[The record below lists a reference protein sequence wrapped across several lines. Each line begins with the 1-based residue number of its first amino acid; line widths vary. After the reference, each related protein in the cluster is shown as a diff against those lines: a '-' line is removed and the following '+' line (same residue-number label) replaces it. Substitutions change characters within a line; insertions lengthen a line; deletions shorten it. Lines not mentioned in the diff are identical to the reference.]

1 MKMTEIL
8 LVFALIIVC
17 LFSFVIVSHAIGA
30 SEATDATFTDVI
42 MNVGKDETERNVTWY
57 SNYDTEGEVQYAR
70 VDDMTGGEFPAEYST
85 ARARVSATN
94 ENGSYAYKAT
104 LRNLEADTRY
114 VYRLITGS
122 SVSTLRYFDVKDFDD
137 SFSFIYVSDPQVGSS
152 TYKAAWIDTLDKISE
167 SFGEASFIV
176 SGGDQISSPTAEGDY
191 DNFIVDGVSEI
202 AIAPTNGPGHDNT
215 ALYTDHYNL
224 PNLSTTYGVSTATS
238 DYYYTYNN
246 ALFVHLNMDVR
257 TVSEHLTFIE
267 NAIKNSPEALWHIVV
282 IHWSFY
288 SGSTESQNATIVSA
302 AENMVGRMNE
312 LGVDLVLS
320 GHDHFYARS
329 QLVTDYRTV
338 SDDVVVDNTVTN
350 PNGTLYVCGSS
361 ATGNG
366 ITAPVSS
373 EYSAYQS
380 SVNRKSIINITV
392 NEESLSLNAYFV
404 DGATPELFDSFTIN
418 RTSPKVRVGFDD
430 GMLKLKVGDEYI
442 SLVDAYRYTA
452 STVKVIDGYWSISE
466 NGGAS
471 FTSLGIA
478 ATSSYENSVSL
489 KINESTGYWQLSEN
503 GGASYTDLPINVK
516 RYTVTYVTDKEP
528 YPDLSVYST
537 STYVEGMLPDP
548 PAIVLPAGSFD
559 EGVFYEWSWEFKNS
573 DGTSAT
579 SFTAGNEYVAYVT
592 VEITSM
598 PSELYIGKTTNEN
611 EGVYT
616 WADAWA
622 IAISFPDEKF
632 TFVLNENVSVSATT
646 TLTSKTDVTLDLAGY
661 TLTTTSSYAINYN
674 TGSTGSSFA
683 LISSK
688 AGGTVKSKSLVCL
701 TTSQVSSVNVS
712 YGSDEGYPITLSA
725 TDNTYGY
732 LVFAGGN
739 FKRGSTFN
747 LSIKNG
753 TYTATNGI
761 LYVDNAADDLSAAN
775 HYKINISGSD
785 ITLGKSPICF
795 KGARKASASSFMN
808 VTDSSISISSG
819 TAPVIA
825 SDQWYGSFS
834 FTGCDINGVTF
845 PESGITNITGATFGD
860 GTTFTNSDETF
871 NSDKTA
877 FASAKLSLNA
887 NCSIRNNG
895 GTLEIFEGEKLPDNV
910 LLISNTSNE
919 SEGVYTWADAWAIA
933 IKFPDEKFTF
943 VLNENVSVSATT
955 TLTSKTDVTVD
966 LAGYT
971 LTTTS
976 SYAINY
982 NTGSTGS
989 SFALISSK
997 AGGTVNSKSFVCL
1010 TTSQVTSV
1018 NVSYGSDDGY
1028 PITLNANDSTYG
1040 YLLFAGGNFKRGSTV
1055 NFTIK
1060 NGTYT
1065 ATNGILY
1072 VDNAADDLSAANHY
1086 KVNIDSASITLGKS
1100 PVCFK
1105 GARKAS
1111 ASSYL
1116 NATDSSISI
1125 SSGTASI
1132 VASDQW
1138 YGSFSFTGCA
1148 LNGVTFADS
1157 AITNISKAT
1166 FGAGTTFTNSDAT
1179 FNSDKTAFA
1188 STKLALEDGCNLYT
1202 NGSTVEVSEGEKLPD
1217 NVLLIA
1223 KTANHNAKVYTWLEA
1238 WNIAMADPN
1247 TAYIFM
1253 LTENSNMGGT
1263 ELLKV
1268 TAKCNVTLD
1277 LAGYA
1282 MKVSQNSTYLV
1293 NFNNGSTGSSFSVIS
1308 SKEGGSYY
1316 GPTFVY
1322 AASSGAS
1329 NLTFAFGS
1337 SESYPITVTTFKTAS
1352 PYSSTGSLLGV
1363 NGNFKNGST
1372 LTATIINGTYVLEG
1386 EILSTNNYSGALNT
1400 FKVTV
1405 SDADVTVGTAVI
1417 SFASTHNTSATSF
1430 LNVYNSSISA
1440 SAGTVNFTAANQW
1453 FGSLEFE
1460 DCDFDGIVF
1469 NEANLTN
1476 IAGGVFKNGCTFANF
1491 GATFTDGAFT
1501 SAKLTCEEGYA
1512 PFAKENDTVII
1523 DIISKVVGVNLTLAE
1538 DISIN
1543 FFVVLNDVH
1552 EGAVMRF
1559 TVNGNVV
1566 FSEGIPTDDGRWK
1579 FVFSGIGPQAMTVPV
1594 YAELMFGGEVI
1605 YTPDSISVKDYCD
1618 VLATMTPSELDIT
1631 EEKYG
1636 KLMVMVTNLLK
1647 YGSCAQ
1653 IYKAYNLEN
1662 LADADIDE
1670 SLLLDF
1676 VDPNEKATIGES
1688 STPGMSF
1695 TGATVWFD
1703 TRNSICIRFTV
1714 TDLESTTIKV
1724 NGKEYD
1730 STHFNKVGEN
1740 TYTFFTNSILPAQ
1753 YMDRFVFELCLD
1765 GEAHQTAEY
1774 SIACYVSSMQ
1784 NSSNE
1789 SMKNLAMALYNYSMA
1804 AVRYND

>member
-1 MKMTEIL
+1 MTGIL

-17 LFSFVIVSHAIGA
+17 LFSFVIVSHAIDA

-70 VDDMTGGEFPAEYST
+70 VDDMTEGEFPAEYST

-350 PNGTLYVCGSS
+350 PKGTLYVCGSS

-452 STVKVIDGYWSISE
+452 ATVKVIDGYWSISE

-592 VEITSM
+592 AEITSM
-598 PSELYIGKTTNEN
+598 PSELYIGKTTNES

-622 IAISFPDEKF
+622 IAIKFPDEKF

-646 TLTSKTDVTLDLAGY
+646 TLTSKTDVTVDLAGY
-661 TLTTTSSYAINYN
+661 TLTTTSSYALNYN

-877 FASAKLSLNA
+877 FASAKLS
-887 NCSIRNNG
+887 
-895 GTLEIFEGEKLPDNV
+895 
-910 LLISNTSNE
+910 
-919 SEGVYTWADAWAIA
+919 
-933 IKFPDEKFTF
+933 
-943 VLNENVSVSATT
+943 
-955 TLTSKTDVTVD
+955 
-966 LAGYT
+966 
-971 LTTTS
+971 
-976 SYAINY
+976 
-982 NTGSTGS
+982 
-989 SFALISSK
+989 
-997 AGGTVNSKSFVCL
+997 
-1010 TTSQVTSV
+1010 
-1018 NVSYGSDDGY
+1018 
-1028 PITLNANDSTYG
+1028 
-1040 YLLFAGGNFKRGSTV
+1040 
-1055 NFTIK
+1055 
-1060 NGTYT
+1060 
-1065 ATNGILY
+1065 
-1072 VDNAADDLSAANHY
+1072 
-1086 KVNIDSASITLGKS
+1086 
-1100 PVCFK
+1100 
-1105 GARKAS
+1105 
-1111 ASSYL
+1111 
-1116 NATDSSISI
+1116 
-1125 SSGTASI
+1125 
-1132 VASDQW
+1132 
-1138 YGSFSFTGCA
+1138 
-1148 LNGVTFADS
+1148 
-1157 AITNISKAT
+1157 
-1166 FGAGTTFTNSDAT
+1166 
-1179 FNSDKTAFA
+1179 
-1188 STKLALEDGCNLYT
+1188 
-1202 NGSTVEVSEGEKLPD
+1202 VSEG
-1217 NVLLIA
+1217 
-1223 KTANHNAKVYTWLEA
+1223 
-1238 WNIAMADPN
+1238 
-1247 TAYIFM
+1247 
-1253 LTENSNMGGT
+1253 
-1263 ELLKV
+1263 
-1268 TAKCNVTLD
+1268 
-1277 LAGYA
+1277 
-1282 MKVSQNSTYLV
+1282 
-1293 NFNNGSTGSSFSVIS
+1293 
-1308 SKEGGSYY
+1308 
-1316 GPTFVY
+1316 
-1322 AASSGAS
+1322 
-1329 NLTFAFGS
+1329 
-1337 SESYPITVTTFKTAS
+1337 
-1352 PYSSTGSLLGV
+1352 
-1363 NGNFKNGST
+1363 
-1372 LTATIINGTYVLEG
+1372 
-1386 EILSTNNYSGALNT
+1386 
-1400 FKVTV
+1400 
-1405 SDADVTVGTAVI
+1405 
-1417 SFASTHNTSATSF
+1417 
-1430 LNVYNSSISA
+1430 
-1440 SAGTVNFTAANQW
+1440 
-1453 FGSLEFE
+1453 
-1460 DCDFDGIVF
+1460 
-1469 NEANLTN
+1469 
-1476 IAGGVFKNGCTFANF
+1476 
-1491 GATFTDGAFT
+1491 
-1501 SAKLTCEEGYA
+1501 
-1512 PFAKENDTVII
+1512 
-1523 DIISKVVGVNLTLAE
+1523 
-1538 DISIN
+1538 
-1543 FFVVLNDVH
+1543 
-1552 EGAVMRF
+1552 
-1559 TVNGNVV
+1559 
-1566 FSEGIPTDDGRWK
+1566 
-1579 FVFSGIGPQAMTVPV
+1579 
-1594 YAELMFGGEVI
+1594 
-1605 YTPDSISVKDYCD
+1605 
-1618 VLATMTPSELDIT
+1618 
-1631 EEKYG
+1631 
-1636 KLMVMVTNLLK
+1636 
-1647 YGSCAQ
+1647 
-1653 IYKAYNLEN
+1653 
-1662 LADADIDE
+1662 
-1670 SLLLDF
+1670 
-1676 VDPNEKATIGES
+1676 
-1688 STPGMSF
+1688 
-1695 TGATVWFD
+1695 
-1703 TRNSICIRFTV
+1703 
-1714 TDLESTTIKV
+1714 
-1724 NGKEYD
+1724 
-1730 STHFNKVGEN
+1730 
-1740 TYTFFTNSILPAQ
+1740 
-1753 YMDRFVFELCLD
+1753 
-1765 GEAHQTAEY
+1765 
-1774 SIACYVSSMQ
+1774 
-1784 NSSNE
+1784 
-1789 SMKNLAMALYNYSMA
+1789 
-1804 AVRYND
+1804 

>member
-1 MKMTEIL
+1 MKMTGIL

-17 LFSFVIVSHAIGA
+17 LFSFVIVSHAIDA

-70 VDDMTGGEFPAEYST
+70 ADDMTGGEFPAEYST

-104 LRNLEADTRY
+104 LRNLEDDTRY

-224 PNLSTTYGVSTATS
+224 PNLSTTYGVSTTTS

-350 PNGTLYVCGSS
+350 PKGTLYVCGSS

-452 STVKVIDGYWSISE
+452 STVKVVDGYWSISE

-478 ATSSYENSVSL
+478 ATSSYENSVIL
-489 KINESTGYWQLSEN
+489 KINESTGYWQLSED

-528 YPDLSVYST
+528 YHDLSVYST
-537 STYVEGMLPDP
+537 STYVEGILPDP

-592 VEITSM
+592 AEITSM
-598 PSELYIGKTTNEN
+598 PSEIYIGKTTNEN

-622 IAISFPDEKF
+622 IAIKFPDEKF
-632 TFVLNENVSVSATT
+632 TFVLNENVSVSTTT
-646 TLTSKTDVTLDLAGY
+646 TLTSKTDVTVDLAGY
-661 TLTTTSSYAINYN
+661 TLTTTSSYALNYN

-701 TTSQVSSVNVS
+701 TTSQATSVNVS

-877 FASAKLSLNA
+877 FASAKLSLSA

-895 GTLEIFEGEKLPDNV
+895 GTLEIYKGEKLPDNV
-910 LLISNTSNE
+910 LLISKTSNNAE
-919 SEGVYTWADAWAIA
+919 SLYTWNEAWNKAMANPSVAYI
-933 IKFPDEKFTF
+933 FRLTED
-943 VLNENVSVSATT
+943 VSVSATT

-976 SYAINY
+976 SYALNY

-997 AGGTVNSKSFVCL
+997 AGGTVKSKSLVCL
-1010 TTSQVTSV
+1010 TTSQATSV
-1018 NVSYGSDDGY
+1018 NVSYGSDEGY
-1028 PITLNANDSTYG
+1028 PITLSATDNTYG
-1040 YLLFAGGNFKRGSTV
+1040 YLVFAGGNFKRGSTF
-1055 NFTIK
+1055 NLSIK

-1086 KVNIDSASITLGKS
+1086 KINISGSDITLGKS
-1100 PVCFK
+1100 PICFK

-1111 ASSYL
+1111 ASSFM
-1116 NATDSSISI
+1116 NVTDSSISI
-1125 SSGTASI
+1125 SSGTAPVI
-1132 VASDQW
+1132 ASDQW
-1138 YGSFSFTGCA
+1138 YGSFSFTGCDI
-1148 LNGVTFADS
+1148 NGVTFPES
-1157 AITNISKAT
+1157 GITNITGAT
-1166 FGAGTTFTNSDAT
+1166 FGDGTTFTNSDET

-1188 STKLALEDGCNLYT
+1188 SAKLSLSANCSIRNNGGTLEIYK
-1202 NGSTVEVSEGEKLPD
+1202 GEKLPD
-1217 NVLLIA
+1217 NVLLIS
-1223 KTANHNAKVYTWLEA
+1223 KTSNNAESLYTWNEA
-1238 WNIAMADPN
+1238 WNKAMANPSV
-1247 TAYIFM
+1247 AYIFR
-1253 LTENSNMGGT
+1253 LTENTNLGGSQ
-1263 ELLKV
+1263 LLEIK
-1268 TAKCNVTLD
+1268 AKCNVTLD

-1282 MKVSQNSTYLV
+1282 IKVSVNSSYLV
-1293 NFNNGSTGSSFSVIS
+1293 AYGNGSTGSSFSLIS
-1308 SKEGGSYY
+1308 SREGGSYY
-1316 GPTFVY
+1316 GPTLVL
-1322 AASSGAS
+1322 ASSSGAS
-1329 NLTFAFGS
+1329 SLTFNIGS
-1337 SESYPITVTTFKTAS
+1337 ADSYPITVTTFKTAS
-1352 PYSSTGSLLGV
+1352 PYSSKGSLLGV

-1372 LTATIINGTYVLEG
+1372 LTATVTNGTYVLEG

-1405 SDADVTVGTAVI
+1405 SDADISVGTAVI

-1440 SAGTVNFTAANQW
+1440 SAGTVNLTAANQW

-1469 NEANLTN
+1469 DAANLTN
-1476 IAGGVFKNGCTFANF
+1476 IAGGVFKNSCTFANF

-1501 SAKLTCEEGYA
+1501 SAKLTCEEGYT

-1523 DIISKVVGVNLTLAE
+1523 DIISKVVGINLTLAE

-1566 FSEGIPTDDGRWK
+1566 FSEGTPTDDGRWK
-1579 FVFSGIGPQAMTVPV
+1579 FVFRGIGPQAMTVPV

-1605 YTPDSISVKDYCD
+1605 YTPDSISVKGYCD
-1618 VLATMTPSELDIT
+1618 ILATMTPSELGIT

-1636 KLMVMVTNLLK
+1636 ELMVMVTNLLK

-1653 IYKAYNLEN
+1653 IYKEYNLEN

-1714 TDLESTTIKV
+1714 TDLERTTVKV

-1740 TYTFFTNSILPAQ
+1740 TYTFFTDSILPAQ

-1765 GEAHQTAEY
+1765 GEAQQTAEY

-1789 SMKNLAMALYNYSMA
+1789 SMKNLAMALYNYSVA
-1804 AVRYND
+1804 AVSYND

>member
-1 MKMTEIL
+1 MRMTGIIL
-8 LVFALIIVC
+8 VLALVFVC
-17 LFSFVIVSHAIGA
+17 LFSFTIIAHAEDG
-30 SEATDATFTDVI
+30 ENTDTVFTDVI

-176 SGGDQISSPTAEGDY
+176 SGGDQISTSTAEGDY

-350 PNGTLYVCGSS
+350 PKGTLYVCGSS

-373 EYSAYQS
+373 EYSAYQN

-430 GMLKLKVGDEYI
+430 GMLKLKVGDKYL
-442 SLVDAYRYTA
+442 SLVDAYAYTRA
-452 STVKVIDGYWSISE
+452 TVKVIDGYWSVSTDK
-466 NGGAS
+466 GAS

-489 KINESTGYWQLSEN
+489 KINESTGYWQLSED
-503 GGASYTDLPINVK
+503 GGASYADLPINVK

-559 EGVFYEWSWEFKNS
+559 EGVFYKWSWEFKNS

-592 VEITSM
+592 AEITSM
-598 PSELYIGKTTNEN
+598 PSELYIGKTTNE
-611 EGVYT
+611 
-616 WADAWA
+616 
-622 IAISFPDEKF
+622 
-632 TFVLNENVSVSATT
+632 SA
-646 TLTSKTDVTLDLAGY
+646 
-661 TLTTTSSYAINYN
+661 
-674 TGSTGSSFA
+674 
-683 LISSK
+683 
-688 AGGTVKSKSLVCL
+688 
-701 TTSQVSSVNVS
+701 
-712 YGSDEGYPITLSA
+712 
-725 TDNTYGY
+725 
-732 LVFAGGN
+732 
-739 FKRGSTFN
+739 
-747 LSIKNG
+747 
-753 TYTATNGI
+753 
-761 LYVDNAADDLSAAN
+761 
-775 HYKINISGSD
+775 
-785 ITLGKSPICF
+785 
-795 KGARKASASSFMN
+795 
-808 VTDSSISISSG
+808 
-819 TAPVIA
+819 
-825 SDQWYGSFS
+825 
-834 FTGCDINGVTF
+834 
-845 PESGITNITGATFGD
+845 
-860 GTTFTNSDETF
+860 
-871 NSDKTA
+871 
-877 FASAKLSLNA
+877 
-887 NCSIRNNG
+887 
-895 GTLEIFEGEKLPDNV
+895 
-910 LLISNTSNE
+910 
-919 SEGVYTWADAWAIA
+919 GVYTWADAWAIA

-943 VLNENVSVSATT
+943 VLNENVSVSTTT

-976 SYAINY
+976 SYALNY

-1111 ASSYL
+1111 ASSFM
-1116 NATDSSISI
+1116 NVTDSSISI
-1125 SSGTASI
+1125 SSGTAPVI
-1132 VASDQW
+1132 ASDQW
-1138 YGSFSFTGCA
+1138 YGSFSFTGCDI
-1148 LNGVTFADS
+1148 NGVTFPES
-1157 AITNISKAT
+1157 GITNITGAT
-1166 FGAGTTFTNSDAT
+1166 FGDGTTFTNSDET

-1188 STKLALEDGCNLYT
+1188 SAKLSLGANCSIRNNGGTLEIY
-1202 NGSTVEVSEGEKLPD
+1202 EGEKLPD
-1217 NVLLIA
+1217 NVLLIS
-1223 KTANHNAKVYTWLEA
+1223 KTSNESAGVYTWADAWAIAIKFPDEKFTFVLNENVSVSTTTTLTSKTDVTVDLAGYTLTTTSSYALNYNTGSTGSSFALISSKAGGTVNSKSFVCLTTSQVTSVNVSYGSDDGYPITLNANDSTYGYLLFAGGNFKRGSTVNFTIKNGTYTATNGILYVDNAADDLSAANHYKVNIDSASITLGKSPVCFKGARKASASSFMNVTDSSISISSGTAPVIASDQWYGSFSFTGCDINGVTFPESGITNITGATFGDGTTFTNSDETFNSDKTAFASAKLSLSVNCSIRNNGGTLEIYKEKLPDNVLLISKTSNNEESLYTWNEA
-1238 WNIAMADPN
+1238 WNKAMANPSV
-1247 TAYIFM
+1247 AYIFR
-1253 LTENSNMGGT
+1253 LTENTNLGGSQLI
-1263 ELLKV
+1263 EIK
-1268 TAKCNVTLD
+1268 AKCNVTLD

-1282 MKVSQNSTYLV
+1282 IKVSVNSNYLIAYG
-1293 NFNNGSTGSSFSVIS
+1293 NGSTGSSFSLIS
-1308 SKEGGSYY
+1308 SREGGSYY
-1316 GPTFVY
+1316 GPTLVF
-1322 AASSGAS
+1322 ASSSGAS
-1329 NLTFAFGS
+1329 SLTFNIGS
-1337 SESYPITVTTFKTAS
+1337 ADSYPITVTTFKTVS
-1352 PYSSTGSLLGV
+1352 PYSSKGSLLGV

-1372 LTATIINGTYVLEG
+1372 LTATVTNGTYVLEG

-1405 SDADVTVGTAVI
+1405 SDADVSVGTAVI

-1440 SAGTVNFTAANQW
+1440 SAGTVNLTAANQW
-1453 FGSLEFE
+1453 FGSFEFE
-1460 DCDFDGIVF
+1460 NCDFDGIVF

-1523 DIISKVVGVNLTLAE
+1523 DIISKVVGINLTLAE

-1566 FSEGIPTDDGRWK
+1566 FSEGTPTDDGRWK
-1579 FVFSGIGPQAMTVPV
+1579 FVFTGIGPQAMTVPV
-1594 YAELMFGGEVI
+1594 YAEIMFGGEVI
-1605 YTPDSISVKDYCD
+1605 YTPDSISVKGYCD
-1618 VLATMTPSELDIT
+1618 ILATMTPSELGIT
-1631 EEKYG
+1631 EEKYDE
-1636 KLMVMVTNLLK
+1636 LMVMVTNLLK

-1653 IYKAYNLEN
+1653 IYKEYNLEN

-1714 TDLESTTIKV
+1714 TDLESTTVKV

-1740 TYTFFTNSILPAQ
+1740 TYTFFTDSILPAQ

-1765 GEAHQTAEY
+1765 GETQQTAEY

-1804 AVRYND
+1804 VVSYND

>member
-1 MKMTEIL
+1 MTGIIL
-8 LVFALIIVC
+8 IFTLILAC
-17 LFSFVIVSHAIGA
+17 LFSFVIVAHAVEEK
-30 SEATDATFTDVI
+30 STDTVFTDVI

-350 PNGTLYVCGSS
+350 PKGTLYVCGSS

-430 GMLKLKVGDEYI
+430 GMLKLKVGDKYL

-548 PAIVLPAGSFD
+548 PAIVLSAGSFD

-592 VEITSM
+592 AEITNM
-598 PSELYIGKTTNEN
+598 PSELYIGKTTNEI

-622 IAISFPDEKF
+622 IAIKFPDEKF

-646 TLTSKTDVTLDLAGY
+646 TLTSKTDVTVDLAGY

-674 TGSTGSSFA
+674 TGSTGSSFK
-683 LISSK
+683 LVSSK
-688 AGGTVKSKSLVCL
+688 AGGTVNSKSFVCL
-701 TTSQVSSVNVS
+701 TTNQVTTVNVS
-712 YGSDEGYPITLSA
+712 YGSDDSYPITLNA
-725 TDNTYGY
+725 TDSTYGY
-732 LVFAGGN
+732 LLFAGGN
-739 FKRGSTFN
+739 FKRGSTVNF
-747 LSIKNG
+747 SITNG

-761 LYVDNAADDLSAAN
+761 VYVDNAADDLSAAN

-877 FASAKLSLNA
+877 FASAKLSLSA
-887 NCSIRNNG
+887 DCSIRNNG
-895 GTLEIFEGEKLPDNV
+895 GTLEIYEGEKLPDNV
-910 LLISNTSNE
+910 LLISKTSNNAANL
-919 SEGVYTWADAWAIA
+919 YTWADAWAIA

-989 SFALISSK
+989 SFKLVSSK

-1010 TTSQVTSV
+1010 TTNQVTTV
-1018 NVSYGSDDGY
+1018 NVSYGSDDSY
-1028 PITLNANDSTYG
+1028 PITLNATDSTYG

-1055 NFTIK
+1055 NFSIT

-1065 ATNGILY
+1065 ATNGIVY

-1086 KVNIDSASITLGKS
+1086 KINISGSDITLGKS
-1100 PVCFK
+1100 PICFK

-1111 ASSYL
+1111 ASSFM
-1116 NATDSSISI
+1116 NVTDSSISI
-1125 SSGTASI
+1125 SSGTAPVI
-1132 VASDQW
+1132 ASDQW
-1138 YGSFSFTGCA
+1138 YGSFSFTGCDI
-1148 LNGVTFADS
+1148 NGVTFPES
-1157 AITNISKAT
+1157 GITNITGAT
-1166 FGAGTTFTNSDAT
+1166 FGDGTTFTNSDAT
-1179 FNSDKTAFA
+1179 FNADKSEFA
-1188 STKLALEDGCNLYT
+1188 SAKL
-1202 NGSTVEVSEGEKLPD
+1202 SVSEGCSLYNSGSSVEVTEGERDPE
-1217 NVLLIA
+1217 NVLRIGNV
-1223 KTANHNAKVYTWLEA
+1223 ANHEQNVYTFQEA
-1238 WNIAMADPN
+1238 WEIARAN
-1247 TAYIFM
+1247 SGTAYVFK
-1253 LTENSNMGGT
+1253 LNENINITSGIIKNQVKT
-1263 ELLKV
+1263 DV
-1268 TAKCNVTLD
+1268 TID
-1277 LAGYA
+1277 LNGYTFTC
-1282 MKVSQNSTYLV
+1282 KNKYYLV
-1293 NFNNGSTGSSFSVIS
+1293 SYENGSTGSSLALIS
-1308 SKEGGSYY
+1308 SREGGKLIVDC
-1316 GPTFVY
+1316 FVCIG
-1322 AASSGAS
+1322 SGAKS
-1329 NLTFAFGS
+1329 VVNVSCGS
-1337 SESYPITVTTFKTAS
+1337 DDGYPITVDSVHATYGYLA
-1352 PYSSTGSLLGV
+1352 YMA
-1363 NGNFKNGST
+1363 GNFKGGST
-1372 LTATIINGTYVLEG
+1372 LNLSVKNGTYNLYHGLLFV
-1386 EILSTNNYSGALNT
+1386 NNYGTNANNVYKLDVSNSVVSMGNACIGFSGSFRAVSGSYINAVNST
-1400 FKVTV
+1400 FKATE
-1405 SDADVTVGTAVI
+1405 GTELI
-1417 SFASTHNTSATSF
+1417 
-1430 LNVYNSSISA
+1430 LA
-1440 SAGTVNFTAANQW
+1440 SAQW
-1453 FGSLEFE
+1453 DGSLEFDNCRFE
-1460 DCDFDGIVF
+1460 GIVF
-1469 NEANLTN
+1469 DASTLTN
-1476 IAGGVFKNGCTFANF
+1476 ISGGIFKEGCSFTNF
-1491 GATFTDGAFT
+1491 GATFNDDKSAFA
-1501 SAKLTCEEGYA
+1501 SDKLSFESGYA
-1512 PFAKENDTVII
+1512 PSLDKNGSVII
-1523 DIISKVVGVNLTLAE
+1523 DVISKIVGMSITLSD

-1543 FFVVLNDVH
+1543 FYTVLSEAH
-1552 EGAVMRF
+1552 TGAVMRF
-1559 TVNGNVV
+1559 TVNGETVLVNGT
-1566 FSEGIPTDDGRWK
+1566 ETDDGKWK
-1579 FVFSGIGPQAMTVPV
+1579 FVFSGIGPQSMTVEV
-1594 YAELMFGGEVI
+1594 YAELMLDGEVI
-1605 YTPDSISVKDYCD
+1605 YSHDPVSVKSYADMLFD
-1618 VLATMTPSELDIT
+1618 MSHEDLDIT
-1631 EEKYG
+1631 EEKFG
-1636 KLMVMVTNLLK
+1636 ELKVLITNLLR
-1647 YGSCAQ
+1647 YGACAQ
-1653 IYKAYNLEN
+1653 IYREYNLEN

-1670 SLLLDF
+1670 SLLIEF
-1676 VDPNEKATIGES
+1676 ENPNKTQTVGETL
-1688 STPGMSF
+1688 TPGMKF

-1703 TRNSICIRFTV
+1703 SSNSICIRFTV
-1714 TDLESTTIKV
+1714 TDLENTTIRV
-1724 NGKEYD
+1724 NGVEYD
-1730 STHFNKVGEN
+1730 NTHFNKVGEN
-1740 TYTFFTNSILPAQ
+1740 TYTFFTDPIPATRYQ
-1753 YMDRFVFELCLD
+1753 NLFVFELCL
-1765 GEAHQTAEY
+1765 GGVVQQEAVY
-1774 SIACYVSSMQ
+1774 SIACYVTAIQ
-1784 NSSNE
+1784 NSSDEN
-1789 SMKNLAMALYNYSMA
+1789 MKNLAKALYNYGIA
-1804 AVRYND
+1804 ALEYIS

>member
-1 MKMTEIL
+1 MKMTGIL

-17 LFSFVIVSHAIGA
+17 LFSFVIVSHAIDA

-57 SNYDTEGEVQYAR
+57 SSYDTEGEVQYAR
-70 VDDMTGGEFPAEYST
+70 VDDMTGGEFPTEYST

-350 PNGTLYVCGSS
+350 PKGTLYVCGSS

-592 VEITSM
+592 AEITSM
-598 PSELYIGKTTNEN
+598 PSELYIGNTTNEI

-622 IAISFPDEKF
+622 IAIRFPDEKF

-646 TLTSKTDVTLDLAGY
+646 TLTSKTDVTVDLAGY

-701 TTSQVSSVNVS
+701 TTNQASSVNVS

-895 GTLEIFEGEKLPDNV
+895 GTLEIYEREKLPDNV
-910 LLISNTSNE
+910 LLISKTSNE

-933 IKFPDEKFTF
+933 IKFPDEKFTFVLNENVIVSATTTLTSKTDVTVDLAGYTLTTTSSYAINYNTGSTGSSFALISSKAGGTVKSKSLVCLTTNQASSVNVSYGSDEGYPITLSATDNTYGYLVFAGGNFKRGSTFNLSIKNGTYTATNGILYVDNAADDLSAANHYKINISGSDITLGKSPICFKGARKASASSFMNVTDSSISISSGTAPVIASDQWYGSFSFTGCDINGVTFPESGITNITGATFGDGTTFTNSDETFNSDKTAFASAKLSLSANCSIRNNGGTLEIYEGEKLPDNVLLISKTSNESAGVYTWADAWAIAINFPDEKFTF

-976 SYAINY
+976 SYALNY

-989 SFALISSK
+989 SFSLISSK

-1116 NATDSSISI
+1116 NVTDSSISI

-1166 FGAGTTFTNSDAT
+1166 FGDGTTFTNSDAT

-1282 MKVSQNSTYLV
+1282 MKVSENSTYLV

-1352 PYSSTGSLLGV
+1352 PYSSKGSL
-1363 NGNFKNGST
+1363 
-1372 LTATIINGTYVLEG
+1372 
-1386 EILSTNNYSGALNT
+1386 
-1400 FKVTV
+1400 
-1405 SDADVTVGTAVI
+1405 
-1417 SFASTHNTSATSF
+1417 
-1430 LNVYNSSISA
+1430 
-1440 SAGTVNFTAANQW
+1440 
-1453 FGSLEFE
+1453 
-1460 DCDFDGIVF
+1460 
-1469 NEANLTN
+1469 
-1476 IAGGVFKNGCTFANF
+1476 GCKR
-1491 GATFTDGAFT
+1491 
-1501 SAKLTCEEGYA
+1501 KLQERLY
-1512 PFAKENDTVII
+1512 P
-1523 DIISKVVGVNLTLAE
+1523 
-1538 DISIN
+1538 
-1543 FFVVLNDVH
+1543 H
-1552 EGAVMRF
+1552 
-1559 TVNGNVV
+1559 
-1566 FSEGIPTDDGRWK
+1566 
-1579 FVFSGIGPQAMTVPV
+1579 
-1594 YAELMFGGEVI
+1594 
-1605 YTPDSISVKDYCD
+1605 
-1618 VLATMTPSELDIT
+1618 
-1631 EEKYG
+1631 
-1636 KLMVMVTNLLK
+1636 
-1647 YGSCAQ
+1647 
-1653 IYKAYNLEN
+1653 
-1662 LADADIDE
+1662 
-1670 SLLLDF
+1670 
-1676 VDPNEKATIGES
+1676 
-1688 STPGMSF
+1688 
-1695 TGATVWFD
+1695 
-1703 TRNSICIRFTV
+1703 RNS
-1714 TDLESTTIKV
+1714 
-1724 NGKEYD
+1724 
-1730 STHFNKVGEN
+1730 
-1740 TYTFFTNSILPAQ
+1740 
-1753 YMDRFVFELCLD
+1753 
-1765 GEAHQTAEY
+1765 HQ
-1774 SIACYVSSMQ
+1774 
-1784 NSSNE
+1784 
-1789 SMKNLAMALYNYSMA
+1789 
-1804 AVRYND
+1804 RYLRSRG